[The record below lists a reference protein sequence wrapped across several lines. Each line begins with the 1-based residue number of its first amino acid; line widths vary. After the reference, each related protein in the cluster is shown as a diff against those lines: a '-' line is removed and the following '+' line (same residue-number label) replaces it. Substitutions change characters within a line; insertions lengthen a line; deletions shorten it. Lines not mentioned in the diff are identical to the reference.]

1 MKNFKNKL
9 NQSMYREEKDFLGKF
24 KIPNDKYYGIHTARS
39 LKNFSFSE
47 YKISEK
53 FISSYALVK
62 KACAITNVK
71 LGYTNE
77 NIGEAI
83 IAACDEIMEG
93 KFKEEF
99 ILDPLQGGA
108 GTSINM
114 NINEVIA
121 NRANEILGYEKGKY
135 YPIHPLEHVN
145 LHQSTN
151 DTYPT
156 ALKITVLYLL
166 ENLSNEIAKFQ
177 GILQKKEQEFQS
189 ILKIGRTELQE
200 AIPFTL
206 GREFS
211 GFAEAI
217 SRDRWRIWKCKERI
231 RTLNIGGTAIGT
243 GLTAP
248 RDYIFL
254 VIDILRELTELNI
267 SRAENP
273 LSITAFADDIVEV
286 VGILDAYASNLLKI
300 SNDLRLM
307 NLLKEIKLQPVQPG
321 SSIMPGKINPVI
333 LEAVIQIALKVKANS
348 SLIRDCASFS
358 TFQIIEF
365 IPLISFSFLE
375 SLNLLINI
383 TISLTKHIT
392 QIQAQ
397 KNHCEK
403 YFEENISILTILLP
417 LIGYK
422 KTQKLIEETINQNKK
437 NIKKFLQ
444 QKFNNKILKLL
455 SPEYLNSFGYDE
467 DKLKEIYND
476 NNT

>member
-1 MKNFKNKL
+1 MF
-9 NQSMYREEKDFLGKF
+9 REEKDFLGKL
-24 KIPNDKYYGIHTARS
+24 KIPNDKYYGIHTARA
-39 LKNFSFSE
+39 LQNFSFSE

-71 LGYTNE
+71 LGYINK

-83 IAACDEIMEG
+83 ITACNEIIKG
-93 KFKEEF
+93 KFREEF

-108 GTSINM
+108 GTSTNM
-114 NINEVIA
+114 NLNEVIA

-189 ILKIGRTELQE
+189 ILKIGKTELQE

-254 VIDILRELTELNI
+254 VIDILRELTGLNI

-273 LSITAFADDIVEV
+273 LSITAFADDIIEV
-286 VGILDAYASNLLKI
+286 IGILDAYASNLFKI

-307 NLLKEIKLQPVQPG
+307 NLLKEIKLQPVQTG

-333 LEAVIQIALKVKANS
+333 LEATMQIALKVKSNS
-348 SLIRDCASFS
+348 LLIRECASIS

-365 IPLISFSFLE
+365 IPLIAFCFLE
-375 SLNLLINI
+375 SLNLLLKI
-383 TISLTKHIT
+383 TISLKDYLANIE
-392 QIQAQ
+392 AK
-397 KNHCEK
+397 KNFCEK
-403 YFEENISILTILLP
+403 NFEKSFSILTTLLP
-417 LIGYK
+417 LIGYE
-422 KTQKLIEETINQNKK
+422 KTQEIIKEIINKNET
-437 NIKKFLQ
+437 NIKRFLQ
-444 QKFNNKILKLL
+444 QKFDKKILKLL

-467 DKLKEIYND
+467 YKFKEIYND
-476 NNT
+476 NNA